1 MSVMLSVPS
10 LAALKALQNC
20 EDGEIIFV
28 EDLKQDYYLNEGEW
42 IPYYVKEAVTTTAES
57 DSKMDLYN
65 LNRMLMSQM
74 PDLSHEDIINAKK
87 TIRGF
92 VNLNGED
99 TSGAYMLLCHEL
111 RYYTV
116 FLKDKAHYDEKM
128 EDVVI
133 ECIENL
139 GIIKSIDLTEDK
151 LAIEIWFVHHETE
164 EPFVAYL
171 FNYDE
176 GVILCH

>member
-42 IPYYVKEAVTTTAES
+42 IPYYAEEAVTTTAES

-74 PDLSHEDIINAKK
+74 PDLSHEDIIAAKK
-87 TIRGF
+87 TIREF

-99 TSGAYMLLCHEL
+99 VSGAYMLLCHDL
-111 RYYTV
+111 RYYTI
-116 FLKDKAHYDEKM
+116 FLKDKVYEEKM

-133 ECIENL
+133 ECLEYFGN
-139 GIIKSIDLTEDK
+139 IKSIDYNEDSN
-151 LAIEIWFVHHETE
+151 AIELWFTYEE
-164 EPFVAYL
+164 EPYVAYL
-171 FNYDE
+171 FNYNE
-176 GVILCH
+176 GVVLCQ

>member
-1 MSVMLSVPS
+1 MKLIVKTFSEL
-10 LAALKALQNC
+10 LALKNHQ
-20 EDGEIIFV
+20 EGEIIYV
-28 EDLKQDYYLNEGEW
+28 QELDQDYIYQDEQWMIYFKPEE
-42 IPYYVKEAVTTTAES
+42 KEMELE
-57 DSKMDLYN
+57 DIKGLDLYT
-65 LNRMLMSQM
+65 LNKMILNKVSTYSEKDILQAKKNIKEFVNAD
-74 PDLSHEDIINAKK
+74 DLSH
-87 TIRGF
+87 
-92 VNLNGED
+92 
-99 TSGAYMLLCHEL
+99 AYMLLCHEL

-128 EDVVI
+128 EDAVI